1 MEQKRYESD
10 MTPKEKRELERKK
23 LKQMTAG
30 QKLEYIWAYYKPHM
44 AVVLGIIL
52 LIVFIGQMLYRS
64 QFDTVFYA
72 AIINGTAGDGETL
85 AEDFKNYTG
94 DTDKYHEYTIDN
106 SMYLM
111 KDQEDYQMVMKL
123 STIIGAQQ
131 VDVLIAPE
139 YKFQEYVEQNGFYP
153 MSELLTDEQQE
164 AYKDDLTEYI
174 GFVDDE
180 RLWRQIN
187 AALKKTFGLWLYN
200 TDRIGDIRCL
210 CPKCLNDY
218 FRNPNYVVRRLD
230 PFAKS
235 KGTCDKC
242 NDRGWDYIVY
252 DKRTSF
258 KGKGV

>member
-1 MEQKRYESD
+1 MTLYIKNSKFTVIVASITSVIKKRYLPS
-10 MTPKEKRELERKK
+10 
-23 LKQMTAG
+23 
-30 QKLEYIWAYYKPHM
+30 H
-44 AVVLGIIL
+44 IIL
-52 LIVFIGQMLYRS
+52 G
-64 QFDTVFYA
+64 
-72 AIINGTAGDGETL
+72 
-85 AEDFKNYTG
+85 EDFGLTKP
-94 DTDKYHEYTIDN
+94 
-106 SMYLM
+106 SM
-111 KDQEDYQMVMKL
+111 
-123 STIIGAQQ
+123 
-131 VDVLIAPE
+131 VLL
-139 YKFQEYVEQNGFYP
+139 EQIQTVN
-153 MSELLTDEQQE
+153 
-164 AYKDDLTEYI
+164 KDDLTEYI

-200 TDRIGDIRCL
+200 TNRIGDIRCL

-230 PFAKS
+230 PFQKS

>member
-1 MEQKRYESD
+1 MKKLTVNKQEELFAQDCKLINLRYE
-10 MTPKEKRELERKK
+10 
-23 LKQMTAG
+23 
-30 QKLEYIWAYYKPHM
+30 
-44 AVVLGIIL
+44 
-52 LIVFIGQMLYRS
+52 
-64 QFDTVFYA
+64 
-72 AIINGTAGDGETL
+72 
-85 AEDFKNYTG
+85 
-94 DTDKYHEYTIDN
+94 
-106 SMYLM
+106 
-111 KDQEDYQMVMKL
+111 
-123 STIIGAQQ
+123 
-131 VDVLIAPE
+131 
-139 YKFQEYVEQNGFYP
+139 
-153 MSELLTDEQQE
+153 
-164 AYKDDLTEYI
+164 YKDDLTEYI

>member
-1 MEQKRYESD
+1 MKKTEIRRGDIFSYDFGTRIGSIQSGVRPVLVIQADNFNANAPTVIVASITSVIKKRYLPS
-10 MTPKEKRELERKK
+10 
-23 LKQMTAG
+23 
-30 QKLEYIWAYYKPHM
+30 H
-44 AVVLGIIL
+44 IIL
-52 LIVFIGQMLYRS
+52 G
-64 QFDTVFYA
+64 
-72 AIINGTAGDGETL
+72 
-85 AEDFKNYTG
+85 EDFGLTKP
-94 DTDKYHEYTIDN
+94 
-106 SMYLM
+106 SM
-111 KDQEDYQMVMKL
+111 
-123 STIIGAQQ
+123 
-131 VDVLIAPE
+131 VLL
-139 YKFQEYVEQNGFYP
+139 EQIQTVN
-153 MSELLTDEQQE
+153 
-164 AYKDDLTEYI
+164 KDDLTEYI

-230 PFAKS
+230 PFQKS

-258 KGKGV
+258 KGKGNGSLTFLYGVRQICQLKKPQPIPVSEWQNFMK

>member
-1 MEQKRYESD
+1 MFFLHILILYHL
-10 MTPKEKRELERKK
+10 LEEVIFT
-23 LKQMTAG
+23 L
-30 QKLEYIWAYYKPHM
+30 YY
-44 AVVLGIIL
+44 
-52 LIVFIGQMLYRS
+52 LY
-64 QFDTVFYA
+64 T
-72 AIINGTAGDGETL
+72 TT
-85 AEDFKNYTG
+85 K
-94 DTDKYHEYTIDN
+94 
-106 SMYLM
+106 
-111 KDQEDYQMVMKL
+111 
-123 STIIGAQQ
+123 
-131 VDVLIAPE
+131 
-139 YKFQEYVEQNGFYP
+139 
-153 MSELLTDEQQE
+153 
-164 AYKDDLTEYI
+164 
-174 GFVDDE
+174 

-230 PFAKS
+230 PFQKS

>member
-1 MEQKRYESD
+1 MKKTEIRRGDIFSYDFGTRIGSIQSGVRPVLVIQADNFNANAPTVIVASITSVIKKRYLPS
-10 MTPKEKRELERKK
+10 
-23 LKQMTAG
+23 
-30 QKLEYIWAYYKPHM
+30 H
-44 AVVLGIIL
+44 IIL
-52 LIVFIGQMLYRS
+52 G
-64 QFDTVFYA
+64 
-72 AIINGTAGDGETL
+72 
-85 AEDFKNYTG
+85 EDFGLTKP
-94 DTDKYHEYTIDN
+94 
-106 SMYLM
+106 SM
-111 KDQEDYQMVMKL
+111 
-123 STIIGAQQ
+123 
-131 VDVLIAPE
+131 VL
-139 YKFQEYVEQNGFYP
+139 
-153 MSELLTDEQQE
+153 L
-164 AYKDDLTEYI
+164 
-174 GFVDDE
+174 DE

-200 TDRIGDIRCL
+200 TNRIGDIRCL

>member
-1 MEQKRYESD
+1 MKKLTVNEQEELFAQDCKLINLRYEYSGFTGTEKWAIITELSEEALWDKYDFGTRIGSIQSGVRPVLVIQADNFNANAPTVIVASITSVIKKRYLPS
-10 MTPKEKRELERKK
+10 
-23 LKQMTAG
+23 
-30 QKLEYIWAYYKPHM
+30 H
-44 AVVLGIIL
+44 IIL
-52 LIVFIGQMLYRS
+52 G
-64 QFDTVFYA
+64 
-72 AIINGTAGDGETL
+72 
-85 AEDFKNYTG
+85 EDFGLTKP
-94 DTDKYHEYTIDN
+94 
-106 SMYLM
+106 SM
-111 KDQEDYQMVMKL
+111 
-123 STIIGAQQ
+123 
-131 VDVLIAPE
+131 VLL
-139 YKFQEYVEQNGFYP
+139 EQIQTVN
-153 MSELLTDEQQE
+153 
-164 AYKDDLTEYI
+164 KDDLTEYI

>member
-1 MEQKRYESD
+1 MFTSVIKKRYLPS
-10 MTPKEKRELERKK
+10 
-23 LKQMTAG
+23 
-30 QKLEYIWAYYKPHM
+30 H
-44 AVVLGIIL
+44 IIL
-52 LIVFIGQMLYRS
+52 G
-64 QFDTVFYA
+64 
-72 AIINGTAGDGETL
+72 
-85 AEDFKNYTG
+85 EDFGLTKP
-94 DTDKYHEYTIDN
+94 
-106 SMYLM
+106 SM
-111 KDQEDYQMVMKL
+111 
-123 STIIGAQQ
+123 
-131 VDVLIAPE
+131 VLL
-139 YKFQEYVEQNGFYP
+139 EQIQTVN
-153 MSELLTDEQQE
+153 
-164 AYKDDLTEYI
+164 KDDLTEYI

-218 FRNPNYVVRRLD
+218 FCNPNYVVRRLD

>member
-1 MEQKRYESD
+1 MMIVQ
-10 MTPKEKRELERKK
+10 
-23 LKQMTAG
+23 
-30 QKLEYIWAYYKPHM
+30 
-44 AVVLGIIL
+44 AVVNPFGTKALAGYTAPMRVENVFSLIFVSIGNAVSPYVSQNLGAKKIDL
-52 LIVFIGQMLYRS
+52 SLIHIY
-64 QFDTVFYA
+64 
-72 AIINGTAGDGETL
+72 
-85 AEDFKNYTG
+85 
-94 DTDKYHEYTIDN
+94 
-106 SMYLM
+106 
-111 KDQEDYQMVMKL
+111 
-123 STIIGAQQ
+123 
-131 VDVLIAPE
+131 
-139 YKFQEYVEQNGFYP
+139 
-153 MSELLTDEQQE
+153 
-164 AYKDDLTEYI
+164 
-174 GFVDDE
+174 DE

-200 TDRIGDIRCL
+200 TNRIGDIRCL

>member
-1 MEQKRYESD
+1 MKKTEIRRGDIFSYDFGTRIGSIQSGVRPVLVIQADNFNANAPTVIVASITSVIKKRYLPS
-10 MTPKEKRELERKK
+10 
-23 LKQMTAG
+23 
-30 QKLEYIWAYYKPHM
+30 H
-44 AVVLGIIL
+44 IIL
-52 LIVFIGQMLYRS
+52 G
-64 QFDTVFYA
+64 
-72 AIINGTAGDGETL
+72 
-85 AEDFKNYTG
+85 EDFGLTKP
-94 DTDKYHEYTIDN
+94 
-106 SMYLM
+106 SM
-111 KDQEDYQMVMKL
+111 
-123 STIIGAQQ
+123 
-131 VDVLIAPE
+131 VLL
-139 YKFQEYVEQNGFYP
+139 EQIQTVN
-153 MSELLTDEQQE
+153 
-164 AYKDDLTEYI
+164 KDDLTEYI

-258 KGKGV
+258 KGKGVYGCRKTGKGNGSLTFLYGVRQI

>member
-1 MEQKRYESD
+1 MNREVIHRMKKTEIRRGDIFSYDFGTRIGSIQSGVRPVLVIQADNFNANAPTVIVASITSVIKKRYLPS
-10 MTPKEKRELERKK
+10 
-23 LKQMTAG
+23 
-30 QKLEYIWAYYKPHM
+30 H
-44 AVVLGIIL
+44 IIL
-52 LIVFIGQMLYRS
+52 G
-64 QFDTVFYA
+64 
-72 AIINGTAGDGETL
+72 
-85 AEDFKNYTG
+85 EDFGLTKP
-94 DTDKYHEYTIDN
+94 
-106 SMYLM
+106 SM
-111 KDQEDYQMVMKL
+111 
-123 STIIGAQQ
+123 
-131 VDVLIAPE
+131 VLL
-139 YKFQEYVEQNGFYP
+139 EQIQTVN
-153 MSELLTDEQQE
+153 
-164 AYKDDLTEYI
+164 KDDLTEYI

-200 TDRIGDIRCL
+200 TNRIGDIRCL

>member
-1 MEQKRYESD
+1 MKETEIRRGDIFSYDFGTRIGSIQSGVRPVLVIQADNFNANAPTVIVASITSVIKKRYLPS
-10 MTPKEKRELERKK
+10 
-23 LKQMTAG
+23 
-30 QKLEYIWAYYKPHM
+30 H
-44 AVVLGIIL
+44 IIL
-52 LIVFIGQMLYRS
+52 G
-64 QFDTVFYA
+64 
-72 AIINGTAGDGETL
+72 
-85 AEDFKNYTG
+85 EDFGLTKP
-94 DTDKYHEYTIDN
+94 
-106 SMYLM
+106 SM
-111 KDQEDYQMVMKL
+111 
-123 STIIGAQQ
+123 
-131 VDVLIAPE
+131 VLL
-139 YKFQEYVEQNGFYP
+139 EQIQTVN
-153 MSELLTDEQQE
+153 
-164 AYKDDLTEYI
+164 KDDLTEYI

-218 FRNPNYVVRRLD
+218 FRDPNYVVRRLD
-230 PFAKS
+230 PFQKS